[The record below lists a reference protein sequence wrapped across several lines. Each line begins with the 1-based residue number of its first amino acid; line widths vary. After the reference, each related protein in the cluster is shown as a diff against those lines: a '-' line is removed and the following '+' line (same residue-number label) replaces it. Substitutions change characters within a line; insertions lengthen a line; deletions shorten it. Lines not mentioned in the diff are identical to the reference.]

1 MSAHSFMRK
10 AGSWSEGEALIPVSF
25 SIARISDSL
34 VGVKEERGDEVGE
47 RNWSWLHAESTWN
60 VWEV

>member
-25 SIARISDSL
+25 RIDRISDSL
-34 VGVKEERGDEVGE
+34 VEVKEEREDAVGE
-47 RNWSWLHAESTWN
+47 NNWSWLHAESA
-60 VWEV
+60 